1 MQTPEIAKTARA
13 KAMQVV
19 DSLIKIEDYMQ
30 AENIATM
37 QESEY
42 GTIGD
47 LRMQRDEVIKCAN
60 DLAEQIARLDR
71 DVQALL
77 TKEQRF
83 GDLFRELGLRQP
95 EFPTVQFNASAHGH
109 LITERFPCDDENIDR
124 AA

>member
-1 MQTPEIAKTARA
+1 MKTPDITKTAYA

-37 QESEY
+37 QEREY
-42 GTIGD
+42 GTLGD

-71 DVQALL
+71 DVQSLL

-83 GDLFRELGLRQP
+83 GDLFKSMGLTQP
-95 EFPTVQFNASAHGH
+95 EFPSIRTN
-109 LITERFPCDDENIDR
+109 T